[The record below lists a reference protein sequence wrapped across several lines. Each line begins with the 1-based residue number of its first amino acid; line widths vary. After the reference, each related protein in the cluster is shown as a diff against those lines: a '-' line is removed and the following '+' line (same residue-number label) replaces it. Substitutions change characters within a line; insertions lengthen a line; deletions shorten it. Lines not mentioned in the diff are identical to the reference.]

1 MSSLEAGHAAALEAI
16 KDLPPITVEGNR
28 IVSEEGPG
36 TTPSATPT
44 GSEPAATPADQP
56 ADSFTK
62 LDPNAL
68 PPELRPYYTS
78 LQADYTRK
86 MQEAAP
92 YRQLAGDLGLE
103 PGDLRQ
109 AAELYSALQDP
120 NQLVQF
126 HGELS
131 AALEQAGL
139 SPAAASQAA
148 TEHIQTV
155 QAGGDPN
162 TQWSDDPEERRIQEL
177 EARLNRYE
185 ESQQAQAEQARREQ
199 MQMALVS
206 EMNRQE
212 SVLREQHPDWTQNDI
227 DAVYELSAFYGGS
240 LLDAGN
246 RYETVVSDRV
256 ARILNGKGTVASD
269 PAHSPLPPALAGIT
283 QPKGFGDD
291 LEAAHEAAMAAAR
304 LLP

>member
-36 TTPSATPT
+36 TTLSATPT

-56 ADSFTK
+56 EDSFTK

-131 AALEQAGL
+131 AALE
-139 SPAAASQAA
+139 
-148 TEHIQTV
+148 
-155 QAGGDPN
+155 
-162 TQWSDDPEERRIQEL
+162 
-177 EARLNRYE
+177 
-185 ESQQAQAEQARREQ
+185 
-199 MQMALVS
+199 
-206 EMNRQE
+206 
-212 SVLREQHPDWTQNDI
+212 
-227 DAVYELSAFYGGS
+227 
-240 LLDAGN
+240 
-246 RYETVVSDRV
+246 
-256 ARILNGKGTVASD
+256 
-269 PAHSPLPPALAGIT
+269 
-283 QPKGFGDD
+283 
-291 LEAAHEAAMAAAR
+291 
-304 LLP
+304 